1 MSASSDA
8 KTQQTCAASWLEE
21 HGDVLY
27 AYALARVKRSEVA
40 EDLVQETLLA
50 AISAY
55 ERFEGQSTIRTW
67 LTGILRHKILNPYRS
82 RSKAPLPAD
91 DLLSPS
97 VTEDQFGRTGKWKK
111 GMAPREWTS
120 SENDGDAVEL
130 GKALSWCLGKLPPR
144 VAEAFVLGEQHG
156 IPVEEI
162 GKMLGIT
169 ATNVYVMRH
178 RARAA
183 LRRCLEHRWFGEAS
197 PESGE
202 EC

>member
-8 KTQQTCAASWLEE
+8 TTQQACAATWLEE
-21 HGDVLY
+21 HGDVLF
-27 AYALARVKRSEVA
+27 AYAMARVKRPEIA

-55 ERFEGQSTIRTW
+55 ARFEGQSTIRTW
-67 LTGILRHKILNPYRS
+67 LTGILRHKILNHYRA
-82 RSKAPLPAD
+82 RTKEPLQSN
-91 DLLSPS
+91 DLLAAEI
-97 VTEDQFGRTGKWKK
+97 TEDQFSRSGKWKK
-111 GMAPREWTS
+111 GMAPREWAAS
-120 SENDGDAVEL
+120 DGPGDEAEL
-130 GKALSWCLGKLPPR
+130 GRAIAWCLAKLPPR

-183 LRRCLEHRWFGEAS
+183 LRRCLEQRWFGEAS
-197 PESGE
+197 PGSGE